1 MNIPADSFLRGT
13 PVAHRGYHCKGIPEN
28 SMAAFE
34 RAVSFGYAIET
45 DVHLTKDG
53 RIVVFHDDDLARMT
67 GESGLVRD
75 RTAAEL
81 TQLHLGGTEER
92 IPLFS
97 EFLGKVNGRV
107 PLLIELKGG
116 PNRAEFVAKVLAEL
130 KDYKGEFALQ
140 SFDPRILRQIKKQA
154 PHILRGQL
162 ACKNSGQKSAFSRW
176 VVRFMPMNFLNKPH
190 FISYCSADLPY
201 RRAKRRGALLLCWTV
216 RDEDEYL
223 RVKPL
228 VDNVIFE
235 NIRPEQLYVTCGQHR

>member
-1 MNIPADSFLRGT
+1 MLEKFLSQTTFTSQDDFVKNFHIKVPESF
-13 PVAHRGYHCKGIPEN
+13 N
-28 SMAAFE
+28 
-34 RAVSFGYAIET
+34 FGY
-45 DVHLTKDG
+45 DVVDAWAAQAPDKIALCWTNDLGVH
-53 RIVVFHDDDLARMT
+53 HDFT
-67 GESGLVRD
+67 
-75 RTAAEL
+75 
-81 TQLHLGGTEER
+81 
-92 IPLFS
+92 F
-97 EFLGKVNGRV
+97 
-107 PLLIELKGG
+107 
-116 PNRAEFVAKVLAEL
+116 AEL